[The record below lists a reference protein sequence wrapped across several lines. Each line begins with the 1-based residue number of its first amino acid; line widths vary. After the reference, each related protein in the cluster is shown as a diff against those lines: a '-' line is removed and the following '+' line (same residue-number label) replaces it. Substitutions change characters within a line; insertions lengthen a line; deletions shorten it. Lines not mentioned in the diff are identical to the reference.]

1 MLNTSETALIQNQ
14 SFDTTNEIDISLTN
28 KKTNP
33 DNGNMLNVK
42 SVVLEKLLDDPEMQ
56 EVVVM
61 EVYISNWIK

>member
-61 EVYISNWIK
+61 EVYISN